1 MPSRRGLRRRCVDH
15 AGLVV
20 IDSSPDFASEAFVED
35 LASHLEGLAE
45 LSDPGDP
52 RAVDSAA
59 ALIRLDDGSLA
70 PAWRP
75 VVLDRRRRRLATVV
89 VASGLDSTDLDRI
102 GGDVAPTLTVTSAGL
117 RFDPADV
124 VAAAAELA
132 IDGVDQRVATA
143 IVDGGD
149 GWPAWISGLLG
160 LAATE
165 GRIDTALSAAQ
176 SPAFRRHLVD
186 RALSDEVGDTIE
198 ALVQLSHFTEFSAA
212 TARVVGGDAFAAG
225 VEHLPGVYRDLAG
238 MFTIVTPMRDELMA
252 REPLRPEVA
261 LALEDVL
268 GADGDLLTLC
278 RALIGAGQI
287 PAVRA
292 VLARASV
299 PALNAC
305 GQNELL
311 AVLLAVTADV
321 VTPPV
326 LDAALGR
333 VYSNLAMIDEAV
345 AANRRVVEN
354 SDPGSPERFEA
365 EAELLATEYR
375 LVQTDEA
382 MDQIR
387 DLRERCAGLE
397 VGPTFATRLREVEA
411 RILGQSDD
419 PDEVRQ
425 AEALLR
431 QVASEW
437 ETQQEPLR
445 AARAIRWLA
454 SAPLMHFGHYR
465 EGLQALERA
474 VPLSRS
480 QSFDYGL
487 TMASKAA
494 FDGFVGDADALALS
508 STQARAALEGG
519 GAAWMLGYCEY
530 GAAAIARLEGS
541 VEGVMRHGRRAV
553 DLIGSIYGYT
563 FASVYGPIALML
575 AELDEPVM
583 ARALLDR
590 LHRDLRVGSGEW
602 VERSIAEIAVTA
614 AEGDLDDAKARWR
627 ELSKHPLCPVD
638 RHWRID
644 LFLAK
649 LDPGGGFDRD
659 RILSDAYRLGL
670 GEVALRLWPE
680 IVQADPA
687 PQAPVRIHV
696 LGDLRVT
703 VNGDPVRI
711 PEGHV
716 RDVVSLL
723 MVSNRSANLETVL
736 DRLWPDAGLDD
747 AKRRFKNVMRRMR
760 DLLGDAAVARE
771 SNKVFFTDQVSS
783 DLEDFEAAWASA
795 LGTQR
800 SDPAA
805 AARAAV
811 TALELY
817 SGPLLSDD
825 PFDERVGR
833 LRVALSDQ
841 AEDLLSIVRSSPDSQ
856 QRSPAWIAAAE
867 QRVYR
872 EV

>member
-1 MPSRRGLRRRCVDH
+1 MG
-15 AGLVV
+15 ALVK
-20 IDSSPDFASEAFVED
+20 P
-35 LASHLEGLAE
+35 LAE
-45 LSDPGDP
+45 
-52 RAVDSAA
+52 VSAA
-59 ALIRLDDGSLA
+59 
-70 PAWRP
+70 P
-75 VVLDRRRRRLATVV
+75 
-89 VASGLDSTDLDRI
+89 
-102 GGDVAPTLTVTSAGL
+102 
-117 RFDPADV
+117 
-124 VAAAAELA
+124 
-132 IDGVDQRVATA
+132 
-143 IVDGGD
+143 
-149 GWPAWISGLLG
+149 
-160 LAATE
+160 
-165 GRIDTALSAAQ
+165 
-176 SPAFRRHLVD
+176 
-186 RALSDEVGDTIE
+186 
-198 ALVQLSHFTEFSAA
+198 FSS
-212 TARVVGGDAFAAG
+212 
-225 VEHLPGVYRDLAG
+225 Y
-238 MFTIVTPMRDELMA
+238 
-252 REPLRPEVA
+252 
-261 LALEDVL
+261 
-268 GADGDLLTLC
+268 
-278 RALIGAGQI
+278 
-287 PAVRA
+287 
-292 VLARASV
+292 
-299 PALNAC
+299 
-305 GQNELL
+305 
-311 AVLLAVTADV
+311 
-321 VTPPV
+321 
-326 LDAALGR
+326 ALGR
-333 VYSNLAMIDEAV
+333 IFVGRFVRIPFVQQMEAV
-345 AANRRVVEN
+345 ECGAACLTM
-354 SDPGSPERFEA
+354 
-365 EAELLATEYR
+365 LLRAFGHH
-375 LVQTDEA
+375 A
-382 MDQIR
+382 
-387 DLRERCAGLE
+387 DL
-397 VGPTFATRLREVEA
+397 
-411 RILGQSDD
+411 S
-419 PDEVRQ
+419 EVRR
-425 AEALLR
+425 ACGVSRDGVSAKSVVR
-431 QVASEW
+431 VA
-437 ETQQEPLR
+437 R
-445 AARAIRWLA
+445 
-454 SAPLMHFGHYR
+454 
-465 EGLQALERA
+465 
-474 VPLSRS
+474 
-480 QSFDYGL
+480 DYGL
-487 TMASKAA
+487 NVKAK
-494 FDGFVGDADALALS
+494 
-508 STQARAALEGG
+508 
-519 GAAWMLGYCEY
+519 
-530 GAAAIARLEGS
+530 RLEP
-541 VEGVMRHGRRAV
+541 EQ
-553 DLIGSIYGYT
+553 
-563 FASVYGPIALML
+563 L

-659 RILSDAYRLGL
+659 RILSDAYRLGR

>member
-1 MPSRRGLRRRCVDH
+1 MVARRLERMVRQVRRWRSSDGSTPIPVDPTLGEADRRRLCRLIDDCIDAKGGELAARRRASAIAATFLTLDDLGRRRFFLTLAHDYDHDDAAVDTAVDALVRSRDPEDRRDAERRLAHALTPSRERLLQRFIGLEDGLSFVVDLREELRSHREGDPALTALDQELRHLLTDWFHLGILQLESITWDSPAALLEKLIEYEAVHEITSWADMKGRLGRGRRCYGFFHPLMPGEPLIFVEVAMTTDIAADLGPLLDHDADRIASQDAETANFYSISNCQRGLAGVPLGDMLIKQVAERLQADLPNLRRFATLSPIPGFRDW
-15 AGLVV
+15 L
-20 IDSSPDFASEAFVED
+20 IDA
-35 LASHLEGLAE
+35 
-45 LSDPGDP
+45 
-52 RAVDSAA
+52 
-59 ALIRLDDGSLA
+59 LDDGA
-70 PAWRP
+70 PA
-75 VVLDRRRRRLATVV
+75 VLT
-89 VASGLDSTDLDRI
+89 
-102 GGDVAPTLTVTSAGL
+102 
-117 RFDPADV
+117 
-124 VAAAAELA
+124 
-132 IDGVDQRVATA
+132 
-143 IVDGGD
+143 
-149 GWPAWISGLLG
+149 
-160 LAATE
+160 
-165 GRIDTALSAAQ
+165 
-176 SPAFRRHLVD
+176 
-186 RALSDEVGDTIE
+186 
-198 ALVQLSHFTEFSAA
+198 
-212 TARVVGGDAFAAG
+212 
-225 VEHLPGVYRDLAG
+225 
-238 MFTIVTPMRDELMA
+238 
-252 REPLRPEVA
+252 
-261 LALEDVL
+261 
-268 GADGDLLTLC
+268 
-278 RALIGAGQI
+278 
-287 PAVRA
+287 
-292 VLARASV
+292 
-299 PALNAC
+299 
-305 GQNELL
+305 
-311 AVLLAVTADV
+311 
-321 VTPPV
+321 
-326 LDAALGR
+326 
-333 VYSNLAMIDEAV
+333 
-345 AANRRVVEN
+345 
-354 SDPGSPERFEA
+354 EA

-454 SAPLMHFGHYR
+454 SAPLVPFGHYR

-519 GAAWMLGYCEY
+519 GAACMLGYCEY